1 MNTLGAERRHWPEYL
16 IEAVLLGLFMLS
28 ACGFSLLLEHPA
40 SPVPVWLPEPAARR
54 LAAGIAMAF
63 TAVSLIYSPWGQRS
77 GAHMNPAMT
86 LVFFRLG
93 KIESRDA
100 LFYALA
106 QFVGAVLGV
115 FVASALFGAELAH
128 SSVRY
133 AVTLPGEY
141 GPAAAFGAELVIS
154 FALAAAVLRS
164 ANDSR
169 TREWTGVCA
178 AVLIALYITFEAPFS
193 GMSMNPARTLGSALF
208 AGRFDGIWVYFVA
221 PPLGML
227 LAAELH
233 VRAGRKREVFCAKL
247 QHGGD
252 SCIFR
257 CRYDELLNGKGERQ

>member
-1 MNTLGAERRHWPEYL
+1 
-16 IEAVLLGLFMLS
+16 MLS
-28 ACGFSLLLEHPA
+28 ACGFSVLLEHPA
-40 SPVPVWLPEPAARR
+40 SPAPSWLPEPGARR
-54 LAAGIAMAF
+54 FAAGVAMAV
-63 TAVSLIYSPWGQRS
+63 TAVSLIYSPWGKRS

-115 FVASALFGAELAH
+115 FAASALFGPQLAH
-128 SSVRY
+128 QSVRY

-141 GPAAAFGAELVIS
+141 GSAGAFAAELVIS
-154 FALAAAVLRS
+154 FGLAAAVLRS
-164 ANDSR
+164 ANDAR
-169 TREWTGVCA
+169 TRDWTGVCA

-193 GMSMNPARTLGSALF
+193 GMSMNPARTLGSAVF
-208 AGRFDGIWVYFVA
+208 ADRFDGIWVYFVA

-233 VRAGRKREVFCAKL
+233 VRAGRTRQVFCAKL
-247 QHGGD
+247 QHGGE

-257 CRYDELLNGKGERQ
+257 CRYAELSNGKGERQ